1 MMARTNTHGGQSIAT
16 SARSLRV
23 RRHRRFSAIVRA
35 VLFGC
40 GIAPLVTAIA
50 ATPSTDAPSQL
61 ELDKADVDAAN
72 WLTSNKG
79 YLGYRYSTL
88 TQLNA
93 QNVRKLTRVCS
104 FDVGERGSF
113 QSALLVYRGVLY
125 TTSTFG
131 VFAIDAATCGKR
143 WSYQHKPDAHMGQ
156 RNNKGAAIANGR
168 VFRGTPDG
176 HFLAFDAST
185 GALLWDRTLVNAAV
199 GEYLT
204 AVPLAW
210 KDMVFIGK
218 AGGELG
224 IRGQMMAVHA
234 ADGTDVWRFHTIPGP
249 GETGSDTWKN
259 PVSIEHGGGATWT
272 SYSLD
277 TAAGLL
283 LVPVGNPGPDFAKE
297 ARPGT
302 NLFTNSLVALD
313 AMTGQLK
320 WWHQLVGPDDRDWD
334 TAVLA
339 AFDTADGSH
348 LVAGVGKDGYLH
360 VVDRAT
366 GALRFTAP
374 IVSRYVNSTAAIP
387 TTTYLRFCPVAA
399 VQWNGPAYSPDSGL
413 LYMNGIDWCGTAIK
427 GRTPTYAPG
436 KSYLGWAT
444 PTGYSKREPIQ
455 QAFGLINA
463 FDPKTGRLIWSYRV
477 PAPPVAGLI
486 ATAGNLV
493 IAGENNGDLVV
504 LDAKTGA
511 ALYQNNLNAGALDGG
526 LITYEVKGKQFIAA
540 AAGDNNPTYK
550 VTGENTIVVLGLG
563 Q

>member
-1 MMARTNTHGGQSIAT
+1 MPSLSTHDGQSVVAT
-16 SARSLRV
+16 TRSLRS
-23 RRHRRFSAIVRA
+23 RPLSAMGRA
-35 VLFGC
+35 VAFGC
-40 GIAPLVTAIA
+40 GILPLVTAIA
-50 ATPSTDAPSQL
+50 ASPTTQAPSQL

-79 YLGYRYSTL
+79 YLGYRYSAL

-93 QNVRKLTRVCS
+93 QNVLKLKRICS
-104 FDVGERGSF
+104 FDLGERGSF
-113 QSALLVYRGVLY
+113 QGAPLVYEGVLY
-125 TTSTFG
+125 TTSVFG
-131 VFAIDAATCGKR
+131 VFAIDATTCEKR
-143 WSYQHKPDAHMGQ
+143 WSYEHKPDAHMGQ
-156 RNNKGAAIANGR
+156 RNNKGAAIGNGR
-168 VFRGTPDG
+168 LFRGTPDG
-176 HFLAFDAST
+176 HLLAFDAAT
-185 GALLWDRTLVNAAV
+185 GALLWDRTLVNAVV

-204 AVPLAW
+204 AVPLVW

-224 IRGQMMAVHA
+224 IRGEMMALHA
-234 ADGTDVWRFHTIPGP
+234 ADGTDIWHFHTIPGP
-249 GETGSDTWKN
+249 GETGSETWKA
-259 PVSIEHGGGATWT
+259 PASIEHGGGATWT

-297 ARPGT
+297 VRPGT
-302 NLFTNSLVALD
+302 NLFTNSFVALD

-348 LVAGVGKDGYLH
+348 LVAGAGKDGYLH

-366 GALRFTAP
+366 GKLRFKAP
-374 IVSRYVNSTAAIP
+374 IVSRYVNSTAAVP
-387 TTTYLRFCPVAA
+387 TTSYLRFCPVAA

-427 GRTPTYAPG
+427 GPTPTYTPG
-436 KSYLGWAT
+436 KPYLGWAT

-455 QAFGLINA
+455 NAFGLINA
-463 FDPKTGRLIWSYRV
+463 FDPMKGNLTWSYRV
-477 PAPPVAGLI
+477 PSPPVAGLI
-486 ATAGNLV
+486 TTAGNLV
-493 IAGENNGDLVV
+493 IAGENSGDLVI

-511 ALYQNNLNAGALDGG
+511 LLYQNNLKAGALDGG

-550 VTGENTIVVLGLG
+550 VTGENEIVVLGLD